1 MKNQKAVFFD
11 RDGVLNKLIKRDG
24 GYFSPRRILHFK
36 IFPVASEVLK
46 YTKSKGFINIVISN
60 QPDVSRGC
68 LTKYEL
74 DKMTKILYD
83 KLFIDDIFYC
93 IHDDNACDC
102 RKPLPG
108 LIFNAQNK
116 WNIDLTKS
124 IMVGDTWKDGDAAKE
139 AKVDFVLIDTAYN
152 QDYDCVNKINNL
164 KDITKYL
171 N

>member
-1 MKNQKAVFFD
+1 MKNAVFFD

-24 GYFSPRRILHFK
+24 GYFSPRKLLQFK
-36 IFPVASEVLK
+36 ILPTVKEVLS
-46 YTKSKGFINIVISN
+46 YTKSKEYLNIVISN

-74 DKMTKILYD
+74 GKMTKMLYD
-83 KLFIDDIFYC
+83 ELPIDDVYYC
-93 IHDDNACDC
+93 MHDNDECNC

-116 WNIDLTKS
+116 WNIDLNKS
-124 IMVGDTWKDGDAAKE
+124 IMVGDTWKDGGAAKN
-139 AKVDFVLIDTAYN
+139 AKVDFVLLRTAYN
-152 QDYDCVNKINNL
+152 QDYNCINKINNL